1 VKTPIYDKA
10 EFKGFTEAARVF
22 TKVNYL
28 VAEKPEKTAA
38 QVVRAIKR
46 DRFIVVTTPFA
57 RLCAFMRTHLQGA
70 WFAYTR
76 LFTYLSE
83 KLAARY
89 KA

>member
-46 DRFIVVTTPFA
+46 DRFIVVTTPL
-57 RLCAFMRTHLQGA
+57 RGSVLSRGRICRVPGSP
-70 WFAYTR
+70 TR
-76 LFTYLSE
+76 ACSPT
-83 KLAARY
+83 
-89 KA
+89 